1 MHPTEQPRPAP
12 YISINVAMY
21 MYNVTEK
28 DQIRLSRC
36 TDSPCPDEQVQM
48 GDKFHIRFFFE
59 SHLYI
64 DVYCCMCLFMY
75 VNDDIQ
81 IKYV

>member
-1 MHPTEQPRPAP
+1 MFVPTTIIGHVAL
-12 YISINVAMY
+12 YCNHMISS
-21 MYNVTEK
+21 
-28 DQIRLSRC
+28 L
-36 TDSPCPDEQVQM
+36 DENNNIKKVCNYDLM
-48 GDKFHIRFFFE
+48 GDEFICHKVFFE

-64 DVYCCMCLFMY
+64 DVYYYVSLFMY